1 MAELARRV
9 FYVSLSLRGPDS
21 LPGTP
26 GMLALC
32 LIPWAAISI
41 SSNLLV
47 FPQYPAGALL
57 GVALELL
64 LLFGY
69 SRLVLQLAGK
79 PERWPQTLVSL
90 VGVQALIVAAALPL
104 AWLSARIDEPPLI
117 LQAGEFGFLAWWLVA
132 MANILSQATGRSM
145 VGGVLLA
152 LGHFVLS
159 LMVYAFMFEFM
170 GVELPQA

>member
-1 MAELARRV
+1 MAELARRIV
-9 FYVSLSLRGPDS
+9 YVSLSRRGADS
-21 LPGTP
+21 LPWSQW
-26 GMLALC
+26 MLALC

-41 SSNLLV
+41 ASNLLV
-47 FPQYPAGALL
+47 FSRYPAGALL

-69 SRLVLQLAGK
+69 SWLVLQLAGK
-79 PERWPQTLVSL
+79 LERWPQTLVSL

-104 AWLSARIDEPPLI
+104 AWLSARVDEPPLI

-132 MANILSQATGRSM
+132 MANILSQAADRSM
-145 VGGVLLA
+145 ISGVLLA
-152 LGHFVLS
+152 LGHFVLY
-159 LMVYAFMFEFM
+159 LMIYAFMFEFI